1 MKKPK
6 LVQDWKTSWKWF
18 SVQSNAINVAFL
30 ATWSMLPE
38 KFQEAL
44 PMPYVIGIAIT
55 ILVLGT
61 IGRLVKQDAG
71 TDNPK

>member
-1 MKKPK
+1 MKKPM
-6 LVQDWKTSWKWF
+6 LVDDWKQSWKWL
-18 SVQSNAINVAFL
+18 SLQSNAINVAFL
-30 ATWSMLPE
+30 GTWAMLPE

-44 PMPYVIGIAIT
+44 PMPYVIGIAIV